1 LSKDGY
7 ILEQLTKQYSEY
19 VLDGCKIKSNVE
31 MRFSNIDYTKYVKIR
46 RMVKKMNCGVLMN
59 PEGDLDTINLIGNP
73 RRYKITLKEAF
84 EVLKANNKQIGCS
97 LTFIGKRLKW
107 SNK

>member
-1 LSKDGY
+1 MSKDGY
-7 ILEQLTKQYSEY
+7 ILEQLTKQRSEY
-19 VLDGCKIKSNVE
+19 KLNGCKITSNVQ
-31 MRFSNIDYTKYVKIR
+31 MRFDNIDYTKYVKIR
-46 RMVKKMNCGVLMN
+46 RMVKRMKCGVLML

-73 RRYKITLKEAF
+73 KQYKITLKEAF
-84 EVLKANNKQIGCS
+84 DALKRDDRQIGCS